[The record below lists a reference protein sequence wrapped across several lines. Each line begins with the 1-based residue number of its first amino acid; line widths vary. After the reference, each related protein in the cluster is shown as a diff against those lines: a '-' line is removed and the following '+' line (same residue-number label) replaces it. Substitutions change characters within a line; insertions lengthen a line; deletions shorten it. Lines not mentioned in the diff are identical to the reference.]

1 LHFLKNPPGKV
12 DAHRCD
18 HHHRKGPGVSGT
30 AAVETPG
37 HLSPRGAAGA
47 DGNERLTAITGA
59 FLLVLF
65 AVEGVTILSLSSLL
79 YWHYFV
85 GFLLVGPACV
95 KIGSTGYRFARYYTG
110 SPAYV
115 RKGPPMILLR
125 VLGPFVV
132 LTSCAV
138 IGTGVALGF
147 GRDTR
152 VAGLPMLLL
161 HKGFFVLWAGAMTI
175 HVLAYVWRLP
185 ALVTADFRAGRGSR
199 ARAAA
204 AAVGGRALRWSLTAA
219 GLGGGLALALAFAHL
234 ASSWR

>member
-1 LHFLKNPPGKV
+1 VSATIAV
-12 DAHRCD
+12 DT
-18 HHHRKGPGVSGT
+18 PEQ
-30 AAVETPG
+30 AAE
-37 HLSPRGAAGA
+37 RAAAGA
-47 DGNERLTAITGA
+47 EGNERLTAITGTL
-59 FLLVLF
+59 LLVLF
-65 AVEGVTILSLSSLL
+65 AAEGVTILSLGSLL

-95 KIGSTGYRFARYYTG
+95 KIGSTVYRFARYYTG

-138 IGTGVALGF
+138 LGTGIALGF
-147 GRDTR
+147 AGASR

-161 HKGFFVLWAGAMTI
+161 HKGFFILWAGAMTI

-185 ALVTADFRAGRGSR
+185 ALVTADFRAAHGRR

-204 AAVGGRALRWSLTAA
+204 AAVGGRALRWSLAAA
-219 GLGGGLALALAFAHL
+219 GIAAGLALALAFAHL
-234 ASSWR
+234 SSTWR